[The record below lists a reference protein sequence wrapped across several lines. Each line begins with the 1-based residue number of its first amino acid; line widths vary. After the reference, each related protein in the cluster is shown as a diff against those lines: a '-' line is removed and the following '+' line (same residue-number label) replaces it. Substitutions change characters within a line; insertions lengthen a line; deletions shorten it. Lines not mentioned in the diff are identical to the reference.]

1 MARYS
6 LYPQCRELRGLSRGL
21 QRAMDY
27 SGMHTSAMRCSALLG
42 ITQNISLREALQ
54 TQSHLK
60 TDLWSLDR
68 KLDLLLESLRDVLI
82 GRHLL
87 LGYIVR

>member
-21 QRAMDY
+21 QRATDY
-27 SGMHTSAMRCSALLG
+27 SGLHTNAMRCSALLG
-42 ITQNISLREALQ
+42 ITQNISSREALQ

-60 TDLWSLDR
+60 PDLSSLDG
-68 KLDLLLESLRDVLI
+68 KLDLLIEALRDVLI
-82 GRHLL
+82 GRNLL

>member
-60 TDLWSLDR
+60 PDLWSLDLR
-68 KLDLLLESLRDVLI
+68 LEALRDVLI
-82 GRHLL
+82 GRNLL

>member
-21 QRAMDY
+21 RRATDY
-27 SGMHTSAMRCSALLG
+27 SELHTSAMRCSASLG
-42 ITQNISLREALQ
+42 ITQNISSRETLQ

-60 TDLWSLDR
+60 PDLWSLDG
-68 KLDLLLESLRDVLI
+68 KLDLLLEALRDVLI
-82 GRHLL
+82 GRNLL
-87 LGYIVR
+87 FGYVVR